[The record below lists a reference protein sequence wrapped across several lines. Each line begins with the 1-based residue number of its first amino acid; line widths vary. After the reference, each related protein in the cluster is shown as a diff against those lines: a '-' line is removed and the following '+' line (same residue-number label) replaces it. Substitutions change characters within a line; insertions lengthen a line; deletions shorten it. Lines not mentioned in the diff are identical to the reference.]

1 MATLEEFEE
10 CYREVKTWHE
20 ANFQSLNEAEKVQ
33 YHQATRNFQATKY
46 YYGIARTERN
56 SLKRSLREFYDRIW
70 LYGLGLL
77 AVFWGLEQVV
87 QILLSPE
94 SDPHNIWQTLVGVGL
109 IAFIVVT
116 FLEIKVT
123 QLDATVILLERD
135 IMALDVWQDLSWSLI
150 QHENRLRDDL
160 KEPKKIPTHRIVN
173 LIDYIIRAQIMAQIM
188 GRSYI
193 PPTGSHIFLF
203 TKPKD

>member
-1 MATLEEFEE
+1 M
-10 CYREVKTWHE
+10 
-20 ANFQSLNEAEKVQ
+20 
-33 YHQATRNFQATKY
+33 
-46 YYGIARTERN
+46 
-56 SLKRSLREFYDRIW
+56 
-70 LYGLGLL
+70 
-77 AVFWGLEQVV
+77 FWGLEQII
-87 QILLSPE
+87 QILLNPE
-94 SDPHNIWQTLVGVGL
+94 SDPDNIWQTLVGVGL

>member
-10 CYREVKTWHE
+10 CYREVEAWHE
-20 ANFQSLNEAEKVQ
+20 ANFQLLNEPEKVQ

-46 YYGIARTERN
+46 YYGIARTERD
-56 SLKRSLREFYDRIW
+56 SLKRSLRKFYDRLP
-70 LYGLGLL
+70 LYGLSLL
-77 AVFWGLEQVV
+77 AVFWGLEQII
-87 QILLSPE
+87 QIILNPE
-94 SDPHNIWQTLVGVGL
+94 SDPDSIWQTLVGVGF

-123 QLDATVILLERD
+123 QLDATVTLLERD

-150 QHENRLRDDL
+150 QHENHLRDDL
-160 KEPKKIPTHRIVN
+160 KEPKEIPTHRIVN
-173 LIDYIIRAQIMAQIM
+173 LIDYIIRAQIMAQIK
-188 GRSYI
+188 GRSYS
-193 PPTGSHIFLF
+193 PPIGSHIFIF